1 MKAQTTVIQDG
12 QTYYPGEEIWDLGS
26 IRAVSGLDGSIRHYE
41 GKQEDF
47 NKLPQYVSGGS
58 TCFMI
63 DTGKYYRFDE
73 KTKTWNDPK
82 TITNRFVKADEVH
95 SVLLQKIQEISGD
108 ISQISKPLIWKGTVA
123 SAELLPISPEIGWV
137 YNIETKSIYGE
148 AGMNVAWNGSLW
160 DPLGQTIDVSLF
172 LKSADIAGWAKQPQK
187 PKYTANEVGAE
198 PKMQRIEKTTSDTN
212 VTLEA
217 NKLYVFPEMAT
228 LSIQL
233 KNVNGYAKY
242 QAIFQSGATAT
253 VLSFPENVKSDLTV
267 EINKIYK
274 IEIVENLLTWSSWAV

>member
-1 MKAQTTVIQDG
+1 M
-12 QTYYPGEEIWDLGS
+12 
-26 IRAVSGLDGSIRHYE
+26 GLTAKKVYAILN
-41 GKQEDF
+41 GKI
-47 NKLPQYVSGGS
+47 K
-58 TCFMI
+58 
-63 DTGKYYRFDE
+63 K
-73 KTKTWNDPK
+73 
-82 TITNRFVKADEVH
+82 
-95 SVLLQKIQEISGD
+95 ISGD
-108 ISQISKPLIWKGTVA
+108 V
-123 SAELLPISPEIGWV
+123 AELGTPLFYAGSVSTGDLLPLSPKIGAV
-137 YNIETKSIYGE
+137 YNIEQKSIYGE